1 MWGANEGMGW
11 WMLFGGVF
19 WLLFIGALVYLL
31 SSAFDRGTGGPH
43 ARSENPLEIAKRRL
57 ASGDISHEE
66 YERIRETL
74 SRKVADG

>member
-19 WLLFIGALVYLL
+19 WLLLIGALVYLF
-31 SSAFDRGTGGPH
+31 SNVVDRGTGTPAG
-43 ARSENPLEIAKRRL
+43 RSENPLEVAKRRL
-57 ASGDISHEE
+57 AAGEISHED

-74 SRKVADG
+74 SR